1 MGCLFSSPA
10 EDKNVANF
18 DDVRKPKEQGIPPPK
33 IEQDQNKFEP
43 FTPPSGHQSRSTSP
57 PEHRQT
63 LEESTAKTEELW
75 VKYRS
80 VVEQHAQKM
89 HELFDAASAAHKAG
103 NGAQAKA
110 LSEQGHNEQAAM
122 KKAQALAANA
132 IFAAKNKD
140 QPPGTI
146 DLHGLLVN
154 EALHIVDEQLRL
166 AKSSQMAALRIIV
179 GAGHHSGPGGPKI
192 RPAVEQWLSSK
203 NYRWHEDAD
212 NASHGS
218 LTVEVK

>member
-75 VKYRS
+75 
-80 VVEQHAQKM
+80 Q
-89 HELFDAASAAHKAG
+89 ELLIYNFARKLFIFCPALNHIRDG
-103 NGAQAKA
+103 N
-110 LSEQGHNEQAAM
+110 
-122 KKAQALAANA
+122 
-132 IFAAKNKD
+132 
-140 QPPGTI
+140 P
-146 DLHGLLVN
+146 
-154 EALHIVDEQLRL
+154 R
-166 AKSSQMAALRIIV
+166 
-179 GAGHHSGPGGPKI
+179 
-192 RPAVEQWLSSK
+192 
-203 NYRWHEDAD
+203 
-212 NASHGS
+212 
-218 LTVEVK
+218 